1 MTTKP
6 SVDFNF
12 DTYKAEAGE
21 PFAFVHRGKRHE
33 IKPLTELPGLTFF
46 ENALRGDAYATLE
59 ILKQALPEDIYDDLR
74 EAPLSHITAFMEAYT
89 AHAGLTPEGN

>member
-1 MTTKP
+1 MTDKP
-6 SVDFNF
+6 QVNFNF
-12 DTYKAEAGE
+12 DTYKAEANE

-33 IKPLTELPGLTFF
+33 IEPLTELPGIAFF

-59 ILKQALPEDIYDDLR
+59 ILHQALPKKIYDDLSD
-74 EAPLSHITAFMEAYT
+74 APLSHITAFMEAYT